1 MPQPVPI
8 SRDSNLSPWPST
20 ATLLAAFA
28 EFLRLEVAQGDAAP
42 DTVQTYRRLVA
53 RYLAWCEATGQHPAQ
68 ATPEEIKAYRWHLV
82 EERGHRP
89 ATVALKLT
97 VLRRFYQAA
106 QAHGVLPH
114 NPAAGVRAP
123 RARIDP
129 AERIT
134 YLDEAELARLLS
146 AIPAGGTLKELRDR
160 SLLALM
166 ALEGPRGVEMHRANV
181 GDLFR
186 QGDHWG
192 LKVEGKGS
200 LRTVP
205 LRPDLAAVVQRYLAA
220 RQTAGEALGSE
231 PVPDQIRDPE
241 QAPGSS
247 PGQVLAADCPLFVAV
262 GNRAGGQRLSRR
274 SIRRIVD
281 GYLRKAGLKHCAGR
295 TLSAHSLRHTAATLG
310 LRAGASLRQVQDLL
324 GHRDPKTTAI
334 YAHIEDRFAHN
345 PALGIA
351 ITL

>member
-8 SRDSNLSPWPST
+8 SRDSNPSPRPST

-53 RYLAWCEATGQHPAQ
+53 RYLAWCEATGRHPAR

-106 QAHGVLPH
+106 QAHGVLPD

-134 YLDEAELARLLS
+134 YLDEADLQRLLS
-146 AIPAGGTLKELRDR
+146 AVPEGPTLKELRDR

-192 LKVEGKGS
+192 AQGRGKRQPPDHAPASGPGRGGPGVSDGS
-200 LRTVP
+200 W
-205 LRPDLAAVVQRYLAA
+205 
-220 RQTAGEALGSE
+220 TA
-231 PVPDQIRDPE
+231 
-241 QAPGSS
+241 
-247 PGQVLAADCPLFVAV
+247 
-262 GNRAGGQRLSRR
+262 
-274 SIRRIVD
+274 
-281 GYLRKAGLKHCAGR
+281 
-295 TLSAHSLRHTAATLG
+295 T
-310 LRAGASLRQVQDLL
+310 
-324 GHRDPKTTAI
+324 
-334 YAHIEDRFAHN
+334 
-345 PALGIA
+345 
-351 ITL
+351 